1 MEKWINKEMNIN
13 KKLLDIKDRIDRRSA
28 DSRSIYLEKINFSSA
43 QSKTARNNMG
53 CSNIAHAFASC
64 DKAQQGDAANGAK
77 VIGIISAY
85 NDMLSAHAPLK
96 DYPDVIKESSLK
108 RNAIARVAGGVPA
121 MCDGITQ
128 GEPGMELS
136 LFSRDVIALSTA
148 VGLSHNVFDAGICLG
163 VCDKI
168 VPGLMIGALTFGHLP
183 IGFIP
188 AGPMPTGISNSQKS
202 DTRKKFANGEVDRS
216 ALISSE
222 QAAYH
227 TSGTC
232 TFYGTANTNQLI
244 MEVMG
249 LQLPSS
255 SFVPPNSI
263 ERQLIIDKTVECVL
277 DMSEQNIK
285 MGEMLD
291 SKSWVNAMVAL
302 IASGGSTNLAI
313 HLIAMAEAGG
323 YKITIEDIDEI
334 ASLIPIITNIYPNGT
349 ADVNDFH
356 NAGGVSAFIG
366 SLLDG
371 GLLFNDVKTLF
382 GNGLEVFRNTLE
394 IKNDQLAWE
403 NQSTILD
410 QSIIRDSNNPF
421 KSSGGLKLLNGN
433 LGKGIIKTSA
443 LKNTDDLIKAPAT
456 VFEDQ
461 EEVLKAFGNN
471 ELNKDT
477 IIIIRGQ
484 GPSANGMPELHKLT
498 SPLNVLQ
505 SKGFVIAI
513 ITDGR
518 MSGASGS
525 VPAVIHVTPEAIHN
539 GPIGLIKNDDLVE
552 LDIAKA
558 TFKLLVDDETLNK
571 RTHSIIKH
579 NHNGVGRELFKTFR
593 DSVNTVEKGAS
604 IF

>member
-1 MEKWINKEMNIN
+1 MEKWIKKEMNIN

-471 ELNKDT
+471 ELNKNT

>member
-1 MEKWINKEMNIN
+1 MNIN
-13 KKLLDIKDRIDRRSA
+13 KKLIDIKDRIDRRSK
-28 DSRSIYLEKINFSSA
+28 DLRSEYLDKINLSSDH
-43 QSKTARNNMG
+43 SKSARNNMG

-64 DKAQQGDAANGAK
+64 DKAQQSEAANGAK
-77 VIGIISAY
+77 VIGVISAY

-128 GEPGMELS
+128 GELGMELS

-148 VGLSHNVFDAGICLG
+148 VGFSHNVFDAGLCLG

-249 LQLPSS
+249 LQLPSA
-255 SFVPPNSI
+255 SFVPPSSI

-277 DMSEQNIK
+277 HMSEQNIK
-285 MGEMLD
+285 MGEMLN

-323 YKITIEDIDEI
+323 YIITIEDIDEI
-334 ASLIPIITNIYPNGT
+334 ASITPIITNIYPNGS

-371 GLLFNDVKTLF
+371 GFLFNDVKTLF

-394 IKNDQLAWE
+394 IKNDQLVWE

-433 LGKGIIKTSA
+433 LGKGMIKTSA

-558 TFKLLVDDETLNK
+558 TFKLLVNDETLNK

>member
-1 MEKWINKEMNIN
+1 MSIN
-13 KKLLDIKDRIDRRSA
+13 KKLIDIKDRIDRRSK
-28 DSRSIYLEKINFSSA
+28 DSRSEYLGKINLSSDH
-43 QSKTARNNMG
+43 SKSARNNMG

-148 VGLSHNVFDAGICLG
+148 VGFSHNVFDAGICLG

-216 ALISSE
+216 TLISSE
-222 QAAYH
+222 QSAYH

-249 LQLPSS
+249 LQLPSA
-255 SFVPPNSI
+255 SFVPPSSI
-263 ERQLIIDKTVECVL
+263 ERQLIIDRTVECVL
-277 DMSEQNIK
+277 NMSEQNIK

-334 ASLIPIITNIYPNGT
+334 ASITPIITNIYPNGS

-371 GLLFNDVKTLF
+371 GFLFNDVKTLF

-471 ELNKDT
+471 ELNKNT

-552 LDIAKA
+552 LDITKA

>member
-1 MEKWINKEMNIN
+1 MNIN
-13 KKLLDIKDRIDRRSA
+13 KKLIDIKDRIDRRSK
-28 DSRSIYLEKINFSSA
+28 DLRSEYLDKINFSSDH
-43 QSKTARNNMG
+43 SKSARNNMG

-64 DKAQQGDAANGAK
+64 DKAQQGEAANGAK
-77 VIGIISAY
+77 VIGVISAY

-148 VGLSHNVFDAGICLG
+148 VGFSHNVFDAGLCLG

-216 ALISSE
+216 ALITSE

-249 LQLPSS
+249 LQLPSA
-255 SFVPPNSI
+255 SFVPPSSI

-277 DMSEQNIK
+277 HMSEQNIK
-285 MGEMLD
+285 MGEMLN

-323 YKITIEDIDEI
+323 YIITIEDIDEI
-334 ASLIPIITNIYPNGT
+334 ASITPIITNIYPNGS

-371 GLLFNDVKTLF
+371 GFLFNDVKTLL

-433 LGKGIIKTSA
+433 LGKGMIKTSA

-593 DSVNTVEKGAS
+593 DNVNTVEKGAS

>member
-1 MEKWINKEMNIN
+1 MNVNKQLIA
-13 KKLLDIKDRIDRRSA
+13 IKDRIDKRSK
-28 DSRSIYLEKINFSSA
+28 DSRSSYLKKVKFSSE
-43 QSKTARNNMG
+43 QTKSARKNMG

-64 DKAQQGDAANGAK
+64 DKAQQNQGANGGS
-77 VIGIISAY
+77 VIGIVSAY

-96 DYPDVIKESSLK
+96 DYPDIIKKSSEK

-128 GEPGMELS
+128 GELGMELS

-148 VGLSHNVFDAGICLG
+148 VAFSHNVFDGGICLG

-168 VPGLMIGALTFGHLP
+168 VPGLIIGALSFGHLP
-183 IGFIP
+183 IAMLP
-188 AGPMPTGISNSQKS
+188 AGPMPTGISNEEKS
-202 DTRKKFANGEVDRS
+202 TNRKKYASGEIDRS

-222 QAAYH
+222 QSAYH

-249 LQLPSS
+249 LQLPSA
-255 SFVPPNSI
+255 SFFQPNTK
-263 ERQLIIDKTVECVL
+263 ERELLIDKTVECIL
-277 DMSEQNIK
+277 DLKEKDIK

-291 SKSWVNAMVAL
+291 SKSWVNAIVGL

-323 YKITIEDIDEI
+323 FKITIEDIDEI
-334 ASLIPIITNIYPNGT
+334 ASITPIIASVYPNGT
-349 ADVNDFH
+349 ADVNEFH
-356 NAGGVSAFIG
+356 NSGGVAAFIG

-371 GLLFNDVKTLF
+371 GYLFEDVQTLL
-382 GNGLEVFRNTLE
+382 GHGLGVYRNKLE
-394 IKNDQLAWE
+394 IQDESLVWKDK
-403 NQSTILD
+403 SIILD
-410 QSIIRDSNNPF
+410 QSIIRDINNPF
-421 KSSGGLKLLNGN
+421 RQTGGLKLINGN
-433 LGKGIIKTSA
+433 IGKGVIKTSA
-443 LKNTDDLIKAPAT
+443 LKNPDKVIKAPAV
-456 VFEDQ
+456 VFDDQ
-461 EEVLKAFGNN
+461 EDVLKAFNEG
-471 ELNKDT
+471 ELNKNL
-477 IIIIRGQ
+477 IIVVRGQ

-505 SKGFVIAI
+505 SKGFDIAI

-525 VPAVIHVTPEAIHN
+525 VPAVIHITPEAKN
-539 GPIGLIKNDDLVE
+539 LGTIGLIKNGDLIE
-552 LDIAKA
+552 LDIKKG
-558 TFKLLVDDETLNK
+558 TFKLLVENNILEK
-571 RTHSIIKH
+571 RTHAEI
-579 NHNGVGRELFKTFR
+579 NHSHQGIGRELFKSFR
-593 DSVNTVEKGAS
+593 EKVGSVETGAS

>member
-1 MEKWINKEMNIN
+1 MNIN
-13 KKLLDIKDRIDRRSA
+13 KNLIDIKDRIDRRSK
-28 DSRSIYLEKINFSSA
+28 DSRSEYLGKINLSSDH
-43 QSKTARNNMG
+43 SKSARNNMG

-64 DKAQQGDAANGAK
+64 DKAQQGEAANGAK
-77 VIGIISAY
+77 VIGVISAY

-148 VGLSHNVFDAGICLG
+148 VGFSHNVFDAGICLG

-216 ALISSE
+216 TLISSE
-222 QAAYH
+222 QSAYH

-249 LQLPSS
+249 LQLPSA
-255 SFVPPNSI
+255 SFVPPSSI

-277 DMSEQNIK
+277 HMSEQNIK

-334 ASLIPIITNIYPNGT
+334 ASITPIITNIYPNGS

-371 GLLFNDVKTLF
+371 GFLFNDVKTLF

-471 ELNKDT
+471 ELNKNT

>member
-1 MEKWINKEMNIN
+1 MNVNKQLIA
-13 KKLLDIKDRIDRRSA
+13 IKDRIDKRSK
-28 DSRSIYLEKINFSSA
+28 DSRSSYLKKVKFSSD
-43 QSKTARNNMG
+43 QTKSARKNMG

-64 DKAQQGDAANGAK
+64 DKAQQNQGANGGS
-77 VIGIISAY
+77 VIGIVSAY

-96 DYPDVIKESSLK
+96 DYPDIIKKSSEK

-148 VGLSHNVFDAGICLG
+148 VAFSHNVFDGGICLG

-168 VPGLMIGALTFGHLP
+168 VPGLVIGALSFGHLP
-183 IGFIP
+183 IAMLP
-188 AGPMPTGISNSQKS
+188 AGPMPTGISNEEKS
-202 DTRKKFANGEVDRS
+202 TNRKKYASGEIDRS

-222 QAAYH
+222 QSAYH

-249 LQLPSS
+249 LQLPSA
-255 SFVPPNSI
+255 SFFQPNTK
-263 ERQLIIDKTVECVL
+263 ERELLIDKTVECIL
-277 DMSEQNIK
+277 DLKEKDIK

-291 SKSWVNAMVAL
+291 SKSWVNAIVGL

-323 YKITIEDIDEI
+323 FKITIEDIDEI
-334 ASLIPIITNIYPNGT
+334 ASITPIIANVYPNGT
-349 ADVNDFH
+349 ADVNEFH
-356 NAGGVSAFIG
+356 NSGGVAAFIG

-371 GLLFNDVKTLF
+371 GYLFEDVQTLL
-382 GNGLEVFRNTLE
+382 GHGLGVYRNKLE
-394 IKNDQLAWE
+394 IQDESLVWKDK
-403 NQSTILD
+403 SIILD
-410 QSIIRDSNNPF
+410 QSIIRDINNPF
-421 KSSGGLKLLNGN
+421 RQTGGLKLINGN
-433 LGKGIIKTSA
+433 IGKGVIKTSA
-443 LKNTDDLIKAPAT
+443 LKNPDKVIKAPAV
-456 VFEDQ
+456 VFDDQ
-461 EEVLKAFGNN
+461 EDVLKAFNEG
-471 ELNKDT
+471 ELNKNL
-477 IIIIRGQ
+477 IIVVRGQ

-505 SKGFVIAI
+505 SKGFDIAI

-525 VPAVIHVTPEAIHN
+525 VPAVIHITPEAKN
-539 GPIGLIKNDDLVE
+539 LGAIGLIKNGDLIE
-552 LDIAKA
+552 LDIKKG
-558 TFKLLVDDETLNK
+558 TFKLLVENNIIEK
-571 RTHSIIKH
+571 RTHAEI
-579 NHNGVGRELFKTFR
+579 NHSHQGIGRELFKSFR
-593 DSVNTVEKGAS
+593 EKVGSVEAGAS

>member
-1 MEKWINKEMNIN
+1 MNKQLIN
-13 KKLLDIKDRIDRRSA
+13 IKDRIEERSK
-28 DSRSIYLEKINFSSA
+28 DSRSNYLEKIKFSSD
-43 QSKTARNNMG
+43 QSKSARDNMG

-64 DKAQQGDAANGAK
+64 DKAQQDQGANGGT
-77 VIGIISAY
+77 VIGIVSAY

-96 DYPDVIKESSLK
+96 DYPDVIKNSSEK

-148 VGLSHNVFDAGICLG
+148 VAFSHNVFDAGICLG

-168 VPGLMIGALTFGHLP
+168 VPGLVIGSLSFGHFP
-183 IGFIP
+183 IAMLP
-188 AGPMPTGISNSQKS
+188 AGPMPTGISNDEKS
-202 DTRKKFANGEVDRS
+202 ANRKKYASGEINRS

-222 QAAYH
+222 QSAYH
-227 TSGTC
+227 SSGTC

-249 LQLPSS
+249 LQLPSA
-255 SFVPPNSI
+255 SFFQPNTK
-263 ERQLIIDKTVECVL
+263 ERELLIDKTVECIL
-277 DMSEQNIK
+277 DLKEKGIK

-291 SKSWVNAMVAL
+291 SKSWVNAIVGL

-323 YKITIEDIDEI
+323 FKITIEDIDEI
-334 ASLIPIITNIYPNGT
+334 ASITPIIANVYPNGT
-349 ADVNDFH
+349 ADVNEFH
-356 NAGGVSAFIG
+356 NSGGVAAFIG

-371 GLLFNDVKTLF
+371 GYLFDDVQTLL
-382 GNGLEVFRNTLE
+382 GYGLGVYRNKLE
-394 IKNDQLAWE
+394 IQDESLIWKDK
-403 NQSTILD
+403 SIILD
-410 QSIIRDSNNPF
+410 QSIIRDINNPF
-421 KSSGGLKLLNGN
+421 RQTGGLKLMNGN
-433 LGKGIIKTSA
+433 LGKGVIKTSA
-443 LKNTDDLIKAPAT
+443 LKNPDKVIKAPAV
-456 VFEDQ
+456 VFDDQ
-461 EEVLKAFGNN
+461 EDVLNAFNEG
-471 ELNKDT
+471 ELNKDL
-477 IIIIRGQ
+477 IIVVRGQ

-505 SKGFVIAI
+505 SKGFDIAI

-525 VPAVIHVTPEAIHN
+525 VPAVIHITPEAKN
-539 GPIGLIKNDDLVE
+539 LGAIGLINNGDLIE
-552 LDIAKA
+552 LDIKKG
-558 TFKLLVDDETLNK
+558 TFKLLIENNILEK
-571 RTHSIIKH
+571 RTHAEINQSHQGI
-579 NHNGVGRELFKTFR
+579 GRELFKSFR
-593 DSVNTVEKGAS
+593 EKVGSVETGAS

>member
-1 MEKWINKEMNIN
+1 MNIN
-13 KKLLDIKDRIDRRSA
+13 KNLIDIKDRIDRRSK
-28 DSRSIYLEKINFSSA
+28 DSRSEYLGKINLSSDH
-43 QSKTARNNMG
+43 SKSARNNMG

-64 DKAQQGDAANGAK
+64 DKAQQGEAANGAK

-148 VGLSHNVFDAGICLG
+148 VGFSHNVFDAGICLG

-216 ALISSE
+216 TLISSE

-249 LQLPSS
+249 LQLPSA
-255 SFVPPNSI
+255 SFVPPSSI

-277 DMSEQNIK
+277 HMSEQNIK

-334 ASLIPIITNIYPNGT
+334 ASITPIITNIYPNGS

-371 GLLFNDVKTLF
+371 GFLFNDVKTLF

-461 EEVLKAFGNN
+461 EEVLKAFENN
-471 ELNKDT
+471 ELNKNT

>member
-1 MEKWINKEMNIN
+1 MNSKIIEIQ
-13 KKLLDIKDRIDRRSA
+13 KRIEERSKTL
-28 DSRSIYLEKINFSSA
+28 RSDYLNKINLASEHSKSA
-43 QSKTARNNMG
+43 RKNMG

-64 DKAQQGDAANGAK
+64 DKAQQGDAADGAD

-148 VGLSHNVFDAGICLG
+148 VGLSHNVFDAAICLG

-168 VPGLMIGALTFGHLP
+168 VPGMVIGSLSFGHLP
-183 IGFIP
+183 IAFIP
-188 AGPMPTGISNSQKS
+188 AGPMPTGISNADKNVV
-202 DTRKKFANGEVDRS
+202 RKKFANGEVDRS
-216 ALISSE
+216 TLISSE

-227 TSGTC
+227 SSGTC

-255 SFVPPNSI
+255 SFVSPESA
-263 ERQLIIDKTVECVL
+263 ERQLIIDRTVQAVL
-277 DMSEQNIK
+277 DLKNKGMK
-285 MGEMLD
+285 TGEMLS
-291 SKSWVNAMVAL
+291 SKSWVNGMVGL
-302 IASGGSTNLAI
+302 IASGGSTNLTI
-313 HLIAMAEAGG
+313 HLIAMAESCGFN
-323 YKITIEDIDEI
+323 ITLDDMNDLSAIV
-334 ASLIPIITNIYPNGT
+334 PTITNVYPNGS
-349 ADVNDFH
+349 ADVNEFH
-356 NAGGVSAFIG
+356 AAGGVAAFIG

-371 GLLFNDVKTLF
+371 GFLFPDVQTLLGNDLSVY
-382 GNGLEVFRNTLE
+382 RNKIE
-394 IKNDQLAWE
+394 IKNNELVWNTPSQI
-403 NQSTILD
+403 TD

-421 KSSGGLKLLNGN
+421 NMSGGLKIIEGN
-433 LGKGIIKTSA
+433 IGRGIIKTSS
-443 LKNTDDLIKAPAT
+443 LKSNINHIDGTAI
-456 VFEDQ
+456 VFDSQ
-461 EEVLKAFGNN
+461 DEVLEAFG
-471 ELNKDT
+471 LGKLDRDC
-477 IIIIRGQ
+477 IIVVRGQ
-484 GPSANGMPELHKLT
+484 GPSSNGMPELHKLT

-505 SKGFVIAI
+505 SKGFEVAI

-525 VPAVIHVTPEAIHN
+525 VPAVIHISPEAN
-539 GPIGLIKNDDLVE
+539 TGGLIGKIQTDDKI
-552 LDIAKA
+552 DIDINNG
-558 TFKLLVDDETLNK
+558 TFNLQVDEKTLNTRELYK
-571 RTHSIIKH
+571 VSNNAEGI
-579 NHNGVGRELFKTFR
+579 GRELFKAFR
-593 DSVNTVEKGAS
+593 ENVKSVDTGAS

>member
-1 MEKWINKEMNIN
+1 MNVNKQLIA
-13 KKLLDIKDRIDRRSA
+13 IKDRIDKRSK
-28 DSRSIYLEKINFSSA
+28 DSRSSYLKKVKFSSD
-43 QSKTARNNMG
+43 QTKSARKNMG

-64 DKAQQGDAANGAK
+64 DKAQQNQGANGGS
-77 VIGIISAY
+77 VIGIVSAY

-96 DYPDVIKESSLK
+96 DYPDIIKKSSEK

-148 VGLSHNVFDAGICLG
+148 VAFSHNVFDGGICLG

-168 VPGLMIGALTFGHLP
+168 VPGLVIGALSFGHLP
-183 IGFIP
+183 IAMLP
-188 AGPMPTGISNSQKS
+188 AGPMPTGISNEEKS
-202 DTRKKFANGEVDRS
+202 TNRKKYASGEIDRS

-222 QAAYH
+222 QSAYH

-249 LQLPSS
+249 LQLPSA
-255 SFVPPNSI
+255 SFFQPNTK
-263 ERQLIIDKTVECVL
+263 ERELLIDKTVECIL
-277 DMSEQNIK
+277 DLKEKDIK

-291 SKSWVNAMVAL
+291 SKSWVNAIVGL

-323 YKITIEDIDEI
+323 FKITIEDIDEI
-334 ASLIPIITNIYPNGT
+334 ASITPIIANVYPNGT
-349 ADVNDFH
+349 ADVNEFH
-356 NAGGVSAFIG
+356 NSGGVAAFIG

-371 GLLFNDVKTLF
+371 GYLFEDVQTLL
-382 GNGLEVFRNTLE
+382 GHGLGVYRNKLE
-394 IKNDQLAWE
+394 IQDESLVWKDK
-403 NQSTILD
+403 SIILD
-410 QSIIRDSNNPF
+410 QSIIRDINNPF
-421 KSSGGLKLLNGN
+421 RQTGGLKLINGN
-433 LGKGIIKTSA
+433 IGKGVIKTSA
-443 LKNTDDLIKAPAT
+443 LKNPDKVIKAPAV
-456 VFEDQ
+456 VFDDQ
-461 EEVLKAFGNN
+461 EDVLKAFNEG
-471 ELNKDT
+471 ELNKNL
-477 IIIIRGQ
+477 IIVVRGQ

-505 SKGFVIAI
+505 SKGFDIAI

-525 VPAVIHVTPEAIHN
+525 VPAVIHITPEAKN
-539 GPIGLIKNDDLVE
+539 LGAIGLIKNGDLIE
-552 LDIAKA
+552 LDIKKG
-558 TFKLLVDDETLNK
+558 TFKLLVENNIIEK
-571 RTHSIIKH
+571 RTHAEI
-579 NHNGVGRELFKTFR
+579 NHSHQGIGRELFKSFR
-593 DSVNTVEKGAS
+593 EKVGSVETGAS

>member
-1 MEKWINKEMNIN
+1 MNNKIIEIQ
-13 KKLLDIKDRIDRRSA
+13 KRIDLRSNNL
-28 DSRSIYLEKINFSSA
+28 RSNYLNKINEA
-43 QSKTARNNMG
+43 TEQSKSARKNMG

-64 DKAQQGDAANGAK
+64 NKAQQGEAADGAD

-148 VGLSHNVFDAGICLG
+148 VGLSHNVFDAAICLG

-168 VPGLMIGALTFGHLP
+168 VPGMVIGSLSFGHLP
-183 IGFIP
+183 IAFIP
-188 AGPMPTGISNSQKS
+188 AGPMPTGISNADKNEV
-202 DTRKKFANGEVDRS
+202 RKKFANGEVDRS
-216 ALISSE
+216 TLISTE

-227 TSGTC
+227 SSGTC

-255 SFVPPNSI
+255 SFVSPESA
-263 ERQLIIDKTVECVL
+263 ERQLIIDRTVQAVL
-277 DMSEQNIK
+277 DLKNKGMK
-285 MGEMLD
+285 TGEMLT
-291 SKSWVNAMVAL
+291 SKSWVNGMVGL
-302 IASGGSTNLAI
+302 IASGGSTNLTI
-313 HLIAMAEAGG
+313 HLIAMAESCGFN
-323 YKITIEDIDEI
+323 ITLDDMNELSSIV
-334 ASLIPIITNIYPNGT
+334 PTITNVYPNGS
-349 ADVNDFH
+349 ADVNEFH
-356 NAGGVSAFIG
+356 AAGGVAAFIG

-371 GLLFNDVKTLF
+371 GFLFPDVQTLLGNDLSVY
-382 GNGLEVFRNTLE
+382 RNKIE
-394 IKNDQLAWE
+394 IKNNELVW
-403 NQSTILD
+403 NTPSHIKD

-421 KSSGGLKLLNGN
+421 NKTGGLKIIEGN
-433 LGKGIIKTSA
+433 IGRGIIKTSS
-443 LKNTDDLIKAPAT
+443 LKSNINHIDGIAI
-456 VFEDQ
+456 VFDSQ
-461 EEVLKAFGNN
+461 EEVLEAFG
-471 ELNKDT
+471 LGKLDRDC
-477 IIIIRGQ
+477 IIVVRGQ
-484 GPSANGMPELHKLT
+484 GPSSNGMPELHKLT

-505 SKGFVIAI
+505 SKGFEVAI

-525 VPAVIHVTPEAIHN
+525 VPAVIHISPEAN
-539 GPIGLIKNDDLVE
+539 TGGLIGKIQTDDKI
-552 LDIAKA
+552 DIDINNG
-558 TFKLLVDDETLNK
+558 TINLQVDEKTLNK
-571 RTHSIIKH
+571 RVLYKVSNNAEGI
-579 NHNGVGRELFKTFR
+579 GRELFKAFR
-593 DSVNTVEKGAS
+593 ENVKSVDTGAS

>member
-1 MEKWINKEMNIN
+1 MNVNKQLIA
-13 KKLLDIKDRIDRRSA
+13 IKDRIDKRSK
-28 DSRSIYLEKINFSSA
+28 DSRSSYLKKIKFSSE
-43 QSKTARNNMG
+43 QTKSARKNMG

-64 DKAQQGDAANGAK
+64 DKAQQNQGANGAS
-77 VIGIISAY
+77 VIGIVSAY

-96 DYPDVIKESSLK
+96 DYPDIIKKSSEK

-148 VGLSHNVFDAGICLG
+148 VAFSHNVFDGGICLG

-168 VPGLMIGALTFGHLP
+168 VPGLIIGALSFGHLP
-183 IGFIP
+183 IAMLP
-188 AGPMPTGISNSQKS
+188 AGPMPTGISNEEKS
-202 DTRKKFANGEVDRS
+202 TNRKKYASGEIDRS

-222 QAAYH
+222 QSAYH

-249 LQLPSS
+249 LQLPSA
-255 SFVPPNSI
+255 SFFQPNTK
-263 ERQLIIDKTVECVL
+263 ERELLIDKTVECIL
-277 DMSEQNIK
+277 DLKEKDIK

-291 SKSWVNAMVAL
+291 SKSWVNAIVGL

-323 YKITIEDIDEI
+323 FKITIEDIDEI
-334 ASLIPIITNIYPNGT
+334 ASITPIIANVYPNGT
-349 ADVNDFH
+349 ADVNEFH
-356 NAGGVSAFIG
+356 NSGGVAAFIG

-371 GLLFNDVKTLF
+371 GYLFEDVQTLL
-382 GNGLEVFRNTLE
+382 GHGLGVYRNKLE
-394 IKNDQLAWE
+394 IQDESLVWKDK
-403 NQSTILD
+403 SIILD
-410 QSIIRDSNNPF
+410 QSIIRDINNPF
-421 KSSGGLKLLNGN
+421 RQTGGLKLINGN
-433 LGKGIIKTSA
+433 IGKGVIKTSA
-443 LKNTDDLIKAPAT
+443 LKNPDKVIKAPAV
-456 VFEDQ
+456 VFDDQ
-461 EEVLKAFGNN
+461 EDVLKAFNEG
-471 ELNKDT
+471 ELNKNL
-477 IIIIRGQ
+477 IIVVRGQ

-505 SKGFVIAI
+505 SKGFDIAI

-525 VPAVIHVTPEAIHN
+525 VPAVIHITPEAKN
-539 GPIGLIKNDDLVE
+539 LGAIGLIKNGDLIE
-552 LDIAKA
+552 LDIKKG
-558 TFKLLVDDETLNK
+558 TFKLLVENNIIEK
-571 RTHSIIKH
+571 RTHAEI
-579 NHNGVGRELFKTFR
+579 NHSHQGIGRELFKSFR
-593 DSVNTVEKGAS
+593 EKVGSVETGAS

>member
-1 MEKWINKEMNIN
+1 MNIN
-13 KKLLDIKDRIDRRSA
+13 KKLIDIKDRIDRRSK
-28 DSRSIYLEKINFSSA
+28 DSRSAYLDKINFSSDH
-43 QSKTARNNMG
+43 SKSARNNMG

-64 DKAQQGDAANGAK
+64 DKAQQGEAANGAK
-77 VIGIISAY
+77 VIGVISAY

-148 VGLSHNVFDAGICLG
+148 VGFSHNVFDAGLCLG

-249 LQLPSS
+249 LQLPSA
-255 SFVPPNSI
+255 SFVPPSSI

-277 DMSEQNIK
+277 HMSEQNIK
-285 MGEMLD
+285 MGEMLN

-323 YKITIEDIDEI
+323 YIITIEDIDEI
-334 ASLIPIITNIYPNGT
+334 ASITPIITNIYPNGS

-371 GLLFNDVKTLF
+371 GFLFNDVKTLF

-403 NQSTILD
+403 NQSIILD
-410 QSIIRDSNNPF
+410 QSIIRDTNNPF

-433 LGKGIIKTSA
+433 LGKGMIKTSA
-443 LKNTDDLIKAPAT
+443 LKNTDDLIKAPAI

-552 LDIAKA
+552 LDITKA

>member
-1 MEKWINKEMNIN
+1 MNIN
-13 KKLLDIKDRIDRRSA
+13 KKLINIKDRIDRRSK
-28 DSRSIYLEKINFSSA
+28 DLRSEYLDKINFSSDH
-43 QSKTARNNMG
+43 SKSARNNMG

-64 DKAQQGDAANGAK
+64 DKAQQGEAANGAK
-77 VIGIISAY
+77 VIGVISAY

-148 VGLSHNVFDAGICLG
+148 VGFSHNVFDAGLCLG

-249 LQLPSS
+249 LQLPSA
-255 SFVPPNSI
+255 SFVPPSSI

-277 DMSEQNIK
+277 HMSEQNIK
-285 MGEMLD
+285 MGEMLN

-323 YKITIEDIDEI
+323 YIITIEDIDEI
-334 ASLIPIITNIYPNGT
+334 ASITPIITNIYPNGS

-371 GLLFNDVKTLF
+371 GFLFNDVKTLF

-421 KSSGGLKLLNGN
+421 KSSGSLKLLNGN
-433 LGKGIIKTSA
+433 LGKGMIKTSA

-471 ELNKDT
+471 ELNKNT

-552 LDIAKA
+552 LDITKA
-558 TFKLLVDDETLNK
+558 TFKLLVDDEILNK

-593 DSVNTVEKGAS
+593 DGVNTVEKGAS